1 MDEELFTST
10 FTRIRASLMN
20 VARRVVGNEDDA
32 ADALQDAFFKLWKRR
47 ESIPNDSLSA
57 EKLSMTS
64 VKNACI
70 DTLRRNQSHQEDT
83 LDNNLNISQ
92 EESSEDDKEALFNNV
107 KSIIDKELSDV
118 QRKILYLRDYE
129 DYSYQDIAQMMNMSE
144 TNVRMTIS
152 RARRTV
158 RECYL
163 KYHSNE

>member
-92 EESSEDDKEALFNNV
+92 EESSEEDKEALFNNV

-129 DYSYQDIAQMMNMSE
+129 DYSYQDIAQMMKMSE

>member
-92 EESSEDDKEALFNNV
+92 EESSEGDKEALFNNV

-129 DYSYQDIAQMMNMSE
+129 DYNYQDIAQMMNMSE

>member
-92 EESSEDDKEALFNNV
+92 EESSEEDKEALFNNV
-107 KSIIDKELSDV
+107 KSIIDKELTDV
-118 QRKILYLRDYE
+118 QRNILYLRDYE

>member
-1 MDEELFTST
+1 
-10 FTRIRASLMN
+10 
-20 VARRVVGNEDDA
+20 
-32 ADALQDAFFKLWKRR
+32 LWKRR

-92 EESSEDDKEALFNNV
+92 EESSEEDKEALFNNV
-107 KSIIDKELSDV
+107 KSIIDKELTDV
-118 QRKILYLRDYE
+118 QRNILYLRDYE

>member
-1 MDEELFTST
+1 
-10 FTRIRASLMN
+10 
-20 VARRVVGNEDDA
+20 
-32 ADALQDAFFKLWKRR
+32 
-47 ESIPNDSLSA
+47 
-57 EKLSMTS
+57 
-64 VKNACI
+64 
-70 DTLRRNQSHQEDT
+70 LRRNQSHQEDT

-92 EESSEDDKEALFNNV
+92 EESSEEDKEALFNNV
-107 KSIIDKELSDV
+107 KSIIDKELTDV
-118 QRKILYLRDYE
+118 QRNILYLRDYE

>member
-70 DTLRRNQSHQEDT
+70 DTLRRNQFHQEDT

-92 EESSEDDKEALFNNV
+92 EESSEEDKEALFNNV

-129 DYSYQDIAQMMNMSE
+129 DYNYQDIAQMMNMNV